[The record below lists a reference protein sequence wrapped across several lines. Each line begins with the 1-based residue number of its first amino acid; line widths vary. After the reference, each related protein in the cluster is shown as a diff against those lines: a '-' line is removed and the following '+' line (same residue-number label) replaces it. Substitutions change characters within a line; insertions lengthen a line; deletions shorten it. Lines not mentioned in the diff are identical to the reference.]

1 VSAAPLYP
9 QGFAEPQRQ
18 PRYPQR
24 FAEIMAGRRPL
35 SPAEFDMP
43 DSLREVVVG
52 ALTAAEIRWVR
63 P

>member
-1 VSAAPLYP
+1 
-9 QGFAEPQRQ
+9 
-18 PRYPQR
+18 
-24 FAEIMAGRRPL
+24 MAGRRPL